1 MQQAPILQIRNVSKT
16 IQNRKVIDE
25 LSLEVFP
32 GEVFGLLGPNGAGK
46 TSAIRLIV
54 GLSTLQQGDIEIHGH
69 SIKTD
74 FIKAISH
81 VGAIIEQPDLYS
93 YLTGYQNLLHFAR
106 MHNNIS
112 RDRIM
117 EIAEIVG
124 LSNRIH
130 DVVNSYSLGMRQRL
144 GMAQALLH
152 SPSLLILDEPTN
164 GLDPAG
170 IRDTRDYIRKLAHE
184 DNTAILISSHLLSEI
199 ELLCDRVGIVQNGKL
214 LHTLKMS
221 EISSSSQ
228 SKTPLEDAFLQI
240 TRGNVI

>member
-1 MQQAPILQIRNVSKT
+1 MQSAPILQIRNVSKT
-16 IQNRKVIDE
+16 IQNRKVIDQ
-25 LSLEVFP
+25 LSLDVFP

-46 TSAIRLIV
+46 TSTIRLIV
-54 GLSTLQQGDIEIHGH
+54 GLSLLQQGDIKIHGH

-106 MHNNIS
+106 MHENIS
-112 RDRIM
+112 HDHIM
-117 EIAEIVG
+117 EMADIVG
-124 LSNRIH
+124 LTNRIH
-130 DVVNSYSLGMRQRL
+130 DVVSSYSLGMRQRL

-164 GLDPAG
+164 GLDPSG
-170 IRDTRDYIRKLAHE
+170 IRETRDYIRKLALE
-184 DNTAILISSHLLSEI
+184 DNTAVLISSHMLSEV
-199 ELLCDRVGIVQNGKL
+199 ELMCDRVGIVQNGKL
-214 LHTLKMS
+214 LHTLNVS
-221 EISSSSQ
+221 EISSSSG

-240 TRGNVI
+240 TKGNVI

>member
-1 MQQAPILQIRNVSKT
+1 MQSAPILQIRNVSKT
-16 IQNRKVIDE
+16 IQNRKVIDQ
-25 LSLEVFP
+25 LSLDVFP

-54 GLSTLQQGDIEIHGH
+54 GLSLLQQGDIKIHGH
-69 SIKTD
+69 SIKSD
-74 FIKAISH
+74 FTKAISH

-106 MHNNIS
+106 MHGNIS
-112 RDRIM
+112 HDHIM
-117 EIAEIVG
+117 EMADIVG
-124 LSNRIH
+124 LTNRIH
-130 DVVNSYSLGMRQRL
+130 DVVSSYSLGMRQRL

-170 IRDTRDYIRKLAHE
+170 IRETRDHIRKLALE
-184 DNTAILISSHLLSEI
+184 DNTAVLVSSHLLSEI
-199 ELLCDRVGIVQNGKL
+199 ELICDRVGIVQNGKL
-214 LHTLKMS
+214 LHTLNVS
-221 EISSSSQ
+221 ELSSSSG

-240 TRGNVI
+240 TKGNVI